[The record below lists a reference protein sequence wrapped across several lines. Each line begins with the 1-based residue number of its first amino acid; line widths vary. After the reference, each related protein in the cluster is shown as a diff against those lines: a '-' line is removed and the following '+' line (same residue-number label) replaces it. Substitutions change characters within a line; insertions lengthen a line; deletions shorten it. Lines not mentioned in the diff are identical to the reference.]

1 MAKLLKAF
9 NVKYFMLNICVEGFS
24 LFAKGYALNFKLKT
38 TNYKLFLILPSR
50 YFGNNFVHI
59 FFLNHIYSGQD

>member
-1 MAKLLKAF
+1 
-9 NVKYFMLNICVEGFS
+9 MLNICVESFS